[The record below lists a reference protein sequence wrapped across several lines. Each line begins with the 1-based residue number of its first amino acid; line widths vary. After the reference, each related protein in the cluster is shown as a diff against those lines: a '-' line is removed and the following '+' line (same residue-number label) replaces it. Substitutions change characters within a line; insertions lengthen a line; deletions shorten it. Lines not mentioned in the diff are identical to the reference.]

1 MSAKRLSRR
10 DFLKGAAMS
19 AAGLSLSALTGCV
32 VVSSEQAT
40 GSETVQTVYEETS
53 ILRWHHRLGGW
64 EIYADRIAAFEEAN
78 PGVKVNEEEF
88 PAGSAEYGPKI
99 VAMVAAGVVGDVT
112 WTAIGS
118 GSFQF
123 LSQNNALAPLDEF
136 VKGDSGFSLDE
147 YYPRTVRSLEMEGEL
162 FGLPELAHGVQN
174 VLFFNRDMIEGE
186 GLEAPTNDWT
196 RDQLLEMAKAMTTED
211 RFGFLP
217 ATGDYSNTRNQ
228 TLPYGGE
235 LISEDGTTSLLE
247 DDGVKEGLRW
257 VYDTF
262 YKDQVAPTAQQVQG
276 VDGGTTQMFVGEK
289 LAAYQS
295 GGWGLSIRNVV
306 EDKFAWD
313 MVKMP
318 IGPAGVR
325 GGHLHVDAEA
335 VLAQSEIKDKA
346 YEFCKYLTDLE
357 GGVGIAL
364 EIGLAARPD
373 VYLDERVAS
382 NPHLVLLGQTTEE
395 ADEHRN
401 PANLRK
407 QELQTTVRAIFE
419 PLWVGDEEPSD
430 AFFAEASGTLQ
441 EFLDKP
447 AE

>member
-1 MSAKRLSRR
+1 MKSKGLSRR
-10 DFLKGAAMS
+10 DFLKGIALS
-19 AAGLSLSALTGCV
+19 AAGVGLSTITGCV
-32 VVSSEQAT
+32 VVSPQEAT
-40 GSETVQTVYEETS
+40 GSETVKTVYKDTT

-64 EIYADRIAAFEEAN
+64 QIYENRIAAFEEAN

-99 VAMVAAGVVGDVT
+99 VALVAAGVVGDVT
-112 WTAIGS
+112 WTAIGT

-123 LSQNNALAPLDEF
+123 LAQNNALAPLDDF
-136 VKGDSGFSLDE
+136 INGDSGFSLDG
-147 YYPRTVRSLEMEGEL
+147 YYPRTVKALQMNGEQL
-162 FGLPELAHGVQN
+162 GLPELAHGVNN
-174 VLFFNRDMIEGE
+174 VLFFNKDMIEGE
-186 GLEAPTNDWT
+186 GLEPPSNDWT
-196 RDQLLEMAKAMTTED
+196 RDQLLELALALTTED

-247 DDGVKEGLRW
+247 DDAVKEGLRW

-262 YKDQVAPTAQQVQG
+262 YKHQVAPTPQQIQG
-276 VDGGTTQMFVGEK
+276 TDGGVNQMFLGEK
-289 LAAYQS
+289 LACYQS
-295 GGWGLSIRNVV
+295 GGWGLSIGNVV

-313 MVKMP
+313 MVRMP
-318 IGPAGVR
+318 KGPAGVR
-325 GGHLHVDAEA
+325 GGHLHVDAEV
-335 VLAQSEIKDKA
+335 VLAQSENKDLA

-373 VYLDERVAS
+373 VYKDERVAS
-382 NPHLVLLGQTTEE
+382 NPHLVLLGQATEE
-395 ADEHRN
+395 AEEHRN

-407 QELQTTVRAIFE
+407 QELQTTVKAIFD
-419 PLWVGDEEPSD
+419 PLWVGDEEPTD
-430 AFFAEASGTLQ
+430 AFFAEASATLQ